1 MTLIYLIRHG
11 QNDFVGSD
19 KLAGWLPDVHLNE
32 TGQAQAQAL
41 VKALASVELEA
52 VYSSPLERTLETA
65 QPIAAAHDLQVE
77 TRAGLGEVRYG
88 EWQGRKLEELKEE
101 EDAWNLVQHVP
112 SLARF
117 PGGESFPEAQSR
129 IVSEIE
135 ALRARHTEQEAAIV
149 CVSHADMIKLALA
162 HYAGLPLDLF
172 QRLAVAPASIS
183 ALAIGENAI
192 RLVRLNDT
200 QAVRAVEAE

>member
-11 QNDFVGSD
+11 QNDFVGSE

-32 TGQAQAQAL
+32 TGQAQSE
-41 VKALASVELEA
+41 ALADALADVELEA
-52 VYSSPLERTLETA
+52 VYSSPLERTVETA
-65 QPIAAAHDLQVE
+65 QPIAAAHDLEVE

-88 EWQGRKLEELKEE
+88 DWQGRKLEELKEE
-101 EDAWNLVQHVP
+101 DAWTLVQHVP

-117 PGGESFPEAQSR
+117 PGGESFPEAQAR

-135 ALRARHTEQEAAIV
+135 SLRSRHTDEEAAIV

-172 QRLAVAPASIS
+172 QRLVVAPASIS
-183 ALAIGENAI
+183 VIAIGEKAI

-200 QAVRAVEAE
+200 QAVRAVESE